1 MPATGVFLLQQLER
15 ALVIPYFGKDATLD
29 PNMKTLLFLFFC
41 LAILQQCDAQPP
53 LVEKVEPPY
62 WWVGMKQRTVQLMVY
77 GKNLR
82 HVRATST
89 SPSVKIIKTHPLENP
104 SYTFIDLA
112 IDRHTKPGTYR
123 ILLTSQN
130 GTTSFA
136 LPLKERRRSPQEQQG
151 FDASDV
157 IYLIVPDRF
166 VNGDTTNDSI
176 AGMPDT
182 LNSEHPYG
190 RHGGDLQG
198 IRSKLDYLQDLGVT
212 TLWLTPVVENNTPTA
227 SYHGYAAT
235 DLYRIDPRLGTNDS
249 YVEFVRAAHHRKLN
263 VIMDHVNN
271 HVSIHHPWIKNL
283 PMPDWLNGTP
293 EHHQRAF
300 HSKVELH
307 DPHSDTLTKQKVTR
321 GWFTDAMPD
330 LNQRNP
336 FVATY
341 LLQNTIWWIEF
352 SGIDGIREDTFP
364 YIDPE
369 FRARWCKI
377 ILEEYPRFNI
387 VGEVWVQDPAYLA
400 PYQHGS
406 NFTPTFDPY
415 LPCITDFGLFDAFMR
430 TFADTTG
437 TIEHIFTCLTKDFL
451 FRDPSNLVTFLDNH
465 DIRRIMTTV
474 KGDAKRFKLALTL
487 LLTTR
492 GIPQILYGTEIG
504 MTGGP
509 DHGRLR
515 ADFPGGFP
523 HHTRNAFRAIDRTAD
538 ENDVFDHTKHLL
550 HIRKAYPALQRGT
563 LVHFKPSNEVYL
575 YVRTHGKQNMLIV
588 VNHHTMKQTVDLAHY
603 AHLFADVVR
612 LRNVLSGEEWDLS
625 TQTAIVLEGMTAGI
639 FEMVQESL

>member
-1 MPATGVFLLQQLER
+1 
-15 ALVIPYFGKDATLD
+15 
-29 PNMKTLLFLFFC
+29 MKTLLSL
-41 LAILQQCDAQPP
+41 LLTVAALHWCDAQPP
-53 LVEKVEPPY
+53 VVEKVEPPH
-62 WWVGMKQRTVQLMVY
+62 WWVGMKLRTVQLMVD

-82 HVRATST
+82 NVRATSS
-89 SPSVKIIKTHPLENP
+89 SPFIKIITTHSLENP

-112 IDRHTKPGTYR
+112 IERHAKAGAYR
-123 ILLTSQN
+123 IDLRSRD
-130 GTTSFA
+130 GTTSFV
-136 LPLKERRRSPQEQQG
+136 LPLHERRRSLEEHQG

-182 LNSEHPYG
+182 SNPEHPYG
-190 RHGGDLQG
+190 RHGGDLRG
-198 IRSKLDYLQDLGVT
+198 ILSKLDYLQDLGVT
-212 TLWLTPVVENNTPTA
+212 TLWLTPLVENNTTTA

-235 DLYRIDPRLGTNDS
+235 DLYRIDPRFGTNDL
-249 YVEFVRAAHHRKLN
+249 YAEFVREAHRRRLK

-271 HVSIHHPWIKNL
+271 HVSIHHPWIKNR
-283 PMPDWLNGTP
+283 PTPDWLNGTP
-293 EHHQRAF
+293 EQHQRAF

-307 DPHSDTLTKQKVTR
+307 DPHSDTLTKQKATR

-341 LLQNTIWWIEF
+341 LLQSTLWWIEF

-364 YIDPE
+364 SIDNE
-369 FRARWCKI
+369 FRARWCKA
-377 ILEEYPRFNI
+377 ILDEYPRFNI

-400 PYQHGS
+400 PYQRGS
-406 NFTPTFDPY
+406 FFPAAFDPQ

-430 TFADTTG
+430 TFADTAG
-437 TIEHIFTCLTKDFL
+437 TIEHVFTCLTKDFL
-451 FRDPSNLVTFLDNH
+451 FRDPTNLLTFLDNH
-465 DIRRIMTTV
+465 DIRRIMSTV
-474 KGDAKRFKLALTL
+474 RGDAKRFKLALTL

-523 HHTRNAFRAIDRTAD
+523 HHTRSAFHAAERTTE
-538 ENDVFDHTKHLL
+538 ENDAFEYTKRLL
-550 HIRKAYPALQRGT
+550 HIRKAYPALQRGA

-575 YVRTHGKQNMLIV
+575 YVRTHGKQNILIA
-588 VNHHTMKQTVDLAHY
+588 VNHHKMKQTVNLAPY
-603 AHLFADVVR
+603 AHLLSDVVR

-625 TQTAIVLEGMTAGI
+625 THPALVLEGLTAGI
-639 FEMVQESL
+639 YEMVHESL